1 MMVDERLESN
11 MKTLEFLK
19 MSLSEEDTTGKNQN

>member
-1 MMVDERLESN
+1 MMVDEIESN
-11 MKTLEFLK
+11 MKTLEFLE